1 MGQFPYIFSEAL
13 LFCLYLYKKVMTH
26 WQILTAFSGSSPNYF
41 LSHLEMG
48 TCSVFTFCTLEPKA
62 KKVCGSA
69 KEKRAKKESE
79 SNKRKRKK
87 HQFALEAQFQSPKRP
102 GIGIGK
108 GLG

>member
-62 KKVCGSA
+62 KKECGSA

-79 SNKRKRKK
+79 SDKRKRKNTNSHSK
-87 HQFALEAQFQSPKRP
+87 PSSRAQSGPALV
-102 GIGIGK
+102 
-108 GLG
+108 